1 MIALRLHDRRD
12 LRLHE
17 EAPPIPAEDELLLRV
32 SAVGLCGS
40 DLHWFEDGRIGDA
53 SLTRPLVLGHEIV
66 GVVAAGPRGRGR
78 GCPRPAVPCRAGRR
92 CLAGPEDPWLSPPL
106 PGPSG

>member
-17 EAPPIPAEDELLLRV
+17 EAPPIPAEDELLLRG

-40 DLHWFEDGRIGDA
+40 DLHWFEDGRIGGA
-53 SLTRPLVLGHEIV
+53 SLTRPLVLGHEVV
-66 GVVAAGPRGRGR
+66 GGGAAGPPARGG
-78 GCPRPAVPCRAGRR
+78 GRPAPGAPLAAGAR
-92 CLAGPEDPWLSPPL
+92 CA
-106 PGPSG
+106 PGPAGL